1 MTTEP
6 TTQTEEPAEPG
17 GDAAAAEP
25 FRFFRL
31 EVART
36 ERLSPTLLRITFTG
50 GDGTDGTDGLDG
62 FASGGCDQSLSLFLP
77 HPGQAEPVMPTGPD
91 WFNEYRALDPGVRAV
106 LRSYTVRAQRPGE
119 VDIDFVLHTDPAG
132 PAAQWAGDAGPGD
145 WIIALGPAVPDN
157 TGVRFRLP
165 EGADYVIV
173 AADETALPA
182 AAAILESL
190 PAGLPAKVWIRVPHA
205 DDAIKL
211 HTAADAGISW
221 LTGDTAGV
229 VDALRAAELPAGTPY
244 AWLAGEAGM
253 VRELRRQLVRERE
266 FDRRAVSFTGYW
278 RRGASEDQFR
288 YEAPDETPDEGE
300 TGGET
305 GAEGEAAAG

>member
-6 TTQTEEPAEPG
+6 TTQTEEPAAE
-17 GDAAAAEP
+17 AAEP

-31 EVART
+31 DVART
-36 ERLSPTLLRITFTG
+36 ERLSPTLLRITFGDDGAG
-50 GDGTDGTDGLDG
+50 GPGSLDG
-62 FASGGCDQSLSLFLP
+62 FASGGRDQSLSLFLP
-77 HPGQAEPVMPTGPD
+77 HPGQAEPLMPTGPD
-91 WFNEYRALDPGVRAV
+91 WFEEYRALDPGVRAV
-106 LRSYTVRAQRPGE
+106 LRSYTVRSQRPGE

-132 PAAQWAGDAGPGD
+132 PAAQWAGEAEPGD

-157 TGVRFRLP
+157 TAVRFRLP
-165 EGADYVIV
+165 EGTDHVVV

-190 PAGLPAKVWIRVPHA
+190 PAGLPVQAWIRVPHA
-205 DDAIKL
+205 DDAIRL
-211 HTAADAGISW
+211 HTAADADVTW
-221 LTGDTAGV
+221 LTGPTAGV

-253 VRELRRQLVRERE
+253 VRELRRQLVRERG
-266 FDRRAVSFTGYW
+266 FDRRTVAFTGYW

-288 YEAPDETPDEGE
+288 YEGE
-300 TGGET
+300 PEADD
-305 GAEGEAAAG
+305 GAAAAG

>member
-1 MTTEP
+1 VTTEP
-6 TTQTEEPAEPG
+6 TTRTEEPAEPAG
-17 GDAAAAEP
+17 EDAAAAEP

-36 ERLSPTLLRITFTG
+36 ERLSPTLLRVTFG
-50 GDGTDGTDGLDG
+50 GEGTDALDG
-62 FASGGCDQSLSLFLP
+62 FASGGRDQSLSLFLP

-132 PAAQWAGDAGPGD
+132 PAAQWASEAEPGD

-190 PAGLPAKVWIRVPHA
+190 PAGLPAKAWIRVPHA
-205 DDAIKL
+205 DDALKPD
-211 HTAADAGISW
+211 TAADVEITW
-221 LTGDTAGV
+221 LTGGTDGV
-229 VDALRAAELPAGTPY
+229 VDALRAAELPEGTPY

-253 VRELRRQLVRERE
+253 VRELRRQLVRERK
-266 FDRRAVSFTGYW
+266 FDRRAVAFTGYW

-288 YEAPDETPDEGE
+288 YEAEDTD
-300 TGGET
+300 
-305 GAEGEAAAG
+305 AEG

>member
-6 TTQTEEPAEPG
+6 TAQTREPAADTAP
-17 GDAAAAEP
+17 AEP

-31 EVART
+31 DVTRT
-36 ERLSPTLLRITFTG
+36 ERLSPTLLRVTF
-50 GDGTDGTDGLDG
+50 GDDGSGSLDG

-91 WFNEYRALDPGVRAV
+91 WFDEYRALDPDVRAV

-132 PAAQWAGDAGPGD
+132 PAARWASGAEPGD
-145 WIIALGPAVPDN
+145 RIIALGPAVPDN

-165 EGADYVIV
+165 AGADHVVV

-190 PAGLPAKVWIRVPHA
+190 PAGLPAKAWIRVPHPGDALKLDTPA
-205 DDAIKL
+205 DVEI
-211 HTAADAGISW
+211 TW
-221 LTGDTAGV
+221 LTGPTAGV

-253 VRELRRQLVRERE
+253 VRELRRQLVRERK
-266 FDRRAVSFTGYW
+266 FDRRAVAFTGYW

-288 YEAPDETPDEGE
+288 SEA
-300 TGGET
+300 
-305 GAEGEAAAG
+305 EAGDDSPTAG

>member
-6 TTQTEEPAEPG
+6 TTQTAEPAP
-17 GDAAAAEP
+17 DAAEP

-31 EVART
+31 DVTRT
-36 ERLSPTLLRITFTG
+36 RRLSPTLLRVTFGDDGTG
-50 GDGTDGTDGLDG
+50 GPGGLEG
-62 FASGGCDQSLSLFLP
+62 FASGGRDQSLSLFLP
-77 HPGQAEPVMPTGPD
+77 QPGQTEPVMPTGPD
-91 WFNEYRALDPGVRAV
+91 WFDEYRALDPGVRAV

-119 VDIDFVLHTDPAG
+119 VDIDFVLHTEPAG
-132 PAAQWAGDAGPGD
+132 PAAQWAGEAEPGD

-165 EGADYVIV
+165 EGADHVIV

-190 PAGLPAKVWIRVPHA
+190 PAGLPVKAWIRVPHP
-205 DDAIKL
+205 DDALTL
-211 HTAADAGISW
+211 HTAADAEVTW
-221 LTGDTAGV
+221 LTGPAAGV
-229 VDALRAAELPAGTPY
+229 VDALRAADLPAGTPY

-253 VRELRRQLVRERE
+253 VRELRRQLVRERK
-266 FDRRAVSFTGYW
+266 FDRRSVAFTGYW

-288 YEAPDETPDEGE
+288 HEAE
-300 TGGET
+300 TGRDDD
-305 GAEGEAAAG
+305 AAADG

>member
-6 TTQTEEPAEPG
+6 TTQTEEPAA
-17 GDAAAAEP
+17 DAAEP

-31 EVART
+31 DVART
-36 ERLSPTLLRITFTG
+36 ERLSPTLLRITFGDDGAG
-50 GDGTDGTDGLDG
+50 GPGGLDG
-62 FASGGCDQSLSLFLP
+62 FASGGRDQSLSLFLP

-91 WFNEYRALDPGVRAV
+91 WFEEYRALDPGVRAV

-132 PAAQWAGDAGPGD
+132 PAAQWASEAEPGD

-165 EGADYVIV
+165 EGTDHVIV

-190 PAGLPAKVWIRVPHA
+190 PAGLPVQAWIRVPHA

-211 HTAADAGISW
+211 HTAADAEVTW
-221 LTGDTAGV
+221 LTGPTAGV

-253 VRELRRQLVRERE
+253 VRELRRQLVRARK
-266 FDRRAVSFTGYW
+266 FDRRAVAFTGYW

-288 YEAPDETPDEGE
+288 YEPEA
-300 TGGET
+300 
-305 GAEGEAAAG
+305 GADDDAAAAG